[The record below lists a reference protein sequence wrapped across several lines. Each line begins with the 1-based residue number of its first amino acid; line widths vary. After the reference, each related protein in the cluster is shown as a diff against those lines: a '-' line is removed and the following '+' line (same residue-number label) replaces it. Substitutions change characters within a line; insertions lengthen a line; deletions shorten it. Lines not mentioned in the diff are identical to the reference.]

1 VRITHKLIHRSD
13 ENNSK
18 LKNDMQAQQ
27 MHSCNIKK
35 NHKWYDDILR
45 QSNTKINLP

>member
-1 VRITHKLIHRSD
+1 MRITHTLIHRKRD

-27 MHSCNIKK
+27 MHSCSIKK
-35 NHKWYDDILR
+35 NHKWYDDLMR
-45 QSNTKINLP
+45 QSMY